1 LSLGLPARGDVDEPT
16 HMRAVE
22 TVLTACKRHGV
33 PIGIHTS
40 SLEWSRRRLEA
51 GFDFVT
57 IGSDAG
63 FIMQGAAAALSQM
76 RGVKAKEREPTGY

>member
-1 LSLGLPARGDVDEPT
+1 
-16 HMRAVE
+16 MKAVE
-22 TVLTACKRHGV
+22 TVLSACKRRGV
-33 PIGIHTS
+33 PVGIHTS

-51 GFDFVT
+51 GFNFVT

-63 FIMQGAAAALSQM
+63 FVGQGAAAALTAM